1 MYKQIISL
9 GNQMI
14 RLSIIVPFY
23 NVEKYIEQCIR
34 SLYDQDIPQEEY
46 EVICVDDCSLDG
58 SRAIVER
65 LQKEYPNL
73 QLIIHER
80 NKKLGGARNTGLR
93 AAQGEYVLFVDSDD
107 YILPNKYKGLLD
119 KADRFSVD
127 FLHFDNLIDLN
138 GQVFHDNGYEIYN
151 TTLIT
156 GIDLFLFPTMQWQG
170 SHIVA
175 WKKLYRKSFLIENH
189 LYFVEDTMYEDND
202 FCFRV
207 YALAKKVIHIG
218 DDVYVYRINENSITH
233 TGDNLQK
240 YNYRILSTFAMIS
253 AYHIVLKHTE
263 NEEFLNIMI
272 QFISWHISYILANKS
287 CIDYARLFKSVCRC
301 KAHIL
306 FPYCSWKQK
315 IQILKTI
322 YF

>member
-1 MYKQIISL
+1 
-9 GNQMI
+9 MI

-46 EVICVDDCSLDG
+46 EVICVDDCSPDG
-58 SRAIVER
+58 SRAIVEK
-65 LQKEYPNL
+65 LQLEYSNL
-73 QLIIHER
+73 YLIIHDS

-107 YILPNKYKGLLD
+107 YILPNKYKGLLN
-119 KADRFSVD
+119 KADQFSVD
-127 FLHFDNLIDLN
+127 FLHFDNLITLN
-138 GQVFHDNGYEIYN
+138 GQFFHDNGYEIYN
-151 TTLIT
+151 TTVMNGT
-156 GIDLFLFPTMQWQG
+156 DLFLFPKMQWQV

-175 WKKLYRKSFLIENH
+175 WKKLYRKSFLIENN
-189 LYFVEDTMYEDND
+189 LYFGEDTMYEDND

-207 YALAKKVIHIG
+207 YAFAKKVIHIG
-218 DDVYVYRINENSITH
+218 DDVYVYRINKNSITH
-233 TGDNLQK
+233 KEYDLQK
-240 YNYRILSTFAMIS
+240 YNYRILSAFAMIS
-253 AYHIVLKHTE
+253 AYHIVVKQTE
-263 NEEFLNIMI
+263 NEEFLKIMI
-272 QFISWHISYILANKS
+272 QFISWHISYILAKKS
-287 CIDYARLFKSVCRC
+287 YSDYARLFKSVCRH

>member
-1 MYKQIISL
+1 
-9 GNQMI
+9 MI

-46 EVICVDDCSLDG
+46 EVICVDDCSPDG
-58 SRAIVER
+58 SRAIVEK
-65 LQKEYPNL
+65 LQLEYSNL
-73 QLIIHER
+73 YLIIHDS

-107 YILPNKYKGLLD
+107 YILPNKYKGLLN
-119 KADRFSVD
+119 KADQFSVD
-127 FLHFDNLIDLN
+127 FLHFDNLITLN
-138 GQVFHDNGYEIYN
+138 GQFFHDNGYEIYN
-151 TTLIT
+151 TTVMNGT
-156 GIDLFLFPTMQWQG
+156 DLFLYPKMQWQV

-175 WKKLYRKSFLIENH
+175 WKKLYRKSFLIENN
-189 LYFVEDTMYEDND
+189 LYFGEDTMYEDND

-207 YALAKKVIHIG
+207 YAFAKKVIHIG
-218 DDVYVYRINENSITH
+218 DDVYVYRINKNSITH
-233 TGDNLQK
+233 KEYDLQK
-240 YNYRILSTFAMIS
+240 YNYRILSAFAMIS
-253 AYHIVLKHTE
+253 AYHIVVKQTE
-263 NEEFLNIMI
+263 NEEFLKIMI
-272 QFISWHISYILANKS
+272 QFISWHISYILAKKS
-287 CIDYARLFKSVCRC
+287 YSDYARLFKSVCRR